1 MPDGPHRDP
10 WDLRRLGDEDFI
22 SEPLHPAR
30 PRPDDDDDDLLDTAV
45 TVLPPARGRRL
56 RRDERDEL
64 RRQARERRKLPP
76 EYFGQAPKKKRWPRW
91 GGVALLLAIIIIAGN
106 IRLFSG
112 GGDGDDPPPTVTVAP
127 TATVPAVAAV
137 VSPTVTETPTQEP
150 TPSPEPTFTPTPEP
164 TADPRFRGEVICLD
178 PGHGGSDRGYT
189 RENAGG
195 APAMEEA
202 PINLDIALQVK
213 DRLEQLGFT
222 VVMTRTRDAD
232 VNASGSDVNGDGQ
245 TGANQSELAA
255 AERAKAIDELQAR
268 INVCNEANAELLLSI
283 HINGYPD
290 STVSG
295 YETWYSSSRPFEGQN
310 KLIATLIF
318 DEMGKA
324 FAAGGYNVEER
335 QVRDDA
341 TADIGGSRDVFDQYV
356 ITGPA
361 QPGSVVA
368 SEMPGAIIE
377 SLFISSHSDA
387 AILATEDG
395 ITAIVDAYVN
405 GIVAYF
411 DIILGP
417 APESD
422 RESTND

>member
-1 MPDGPHRDP
+1 MPEGPPRDP
-10 WDLRRLGDEDFI
+10 WDLRRLGDEDFV
-22 SEPLHPAR
+22 SEPLTPTR
-30 PRPDDDDDDLLDTAV
+30 PIPDDDDDLFDSSS

-91 GGVALLLAIIIIAGN
+91 GGVAVILAIIIIAGN
-106 IRLFSG
+106 LRFFSG
-112 GGDGDDPPPTVTVAP
+112 GSDGDGASPTSTAAP
-127 TATVPAVAAV
+127 TETTAAIAAIA
-137 VSPTVTETPTQEP
+137 SPTTTETPT
-150 TPSPEPTFTPTPEP
+150 PEPTSTPAPTLTPTPAP
-164 TADPRFRGEVICLD
+164 TADPRFRGEVVCLD

-202 PINLDIALQVK
+202 PVNLEVALEVR

-222 VVMTRTRDAD
+222 VVMTRSDDRD
-232 VNASGSDVNGDGQ
+232 VNASGADVNGDGM
-245 TGANQSELAA
+245 TGANQSDLVAS
-255 AERAKAIDELQAR
+255 ERAKAVDELQAR
-268 INVCNEANAELLLSI
+268 INVCNEANAELLISL
-283 HINGYPD
+283 HINGFPD

-295 YETWYSSSRPFEGQN
+295 YETWYSSARPFEGQN

-324 FAAGGYNVEER
+324 FAAGGYNVVER

-356 ITGPA
+356 ITGPS
-361 QPGSVVA
+361 QPGAVVA
-368 SEMPGAIIE
+368 SEMPGAIVE

-387 AILATEDG
+387 AILATDG
-395 ITAIVDAYVN
+395 GRAAIVDAYVN

-411 DIILGP
+411 NIILGP
-417 APESD
+417 APDAD